1 MEPRTMTFASRDAM
15 VRELAYH
22 TRAMLADWDSV
33 SHWCDHQDAE
43 VDAQGNTIKGHT
55 YLYKSVAKYLQQHVG
70 YDEWAIVGLT
80 PARVAELVRLAASN
94 WERVEMATL
103 EAYVHKGLDDDHAQ
117 A

>member
-1 MEPRTMTFASRDAM
+1 M